1 VLVQSGQMTRE
12 EALAEYALPAYKP
25 EQLESDKQF
34 VIKKLGMSEDEFNKY
49 IAAPAKS
56 HYDYKNIDAYWQ
68 RYFKLV
74 KRFKFLKFW

>member
-1 VLVQSGQMTRE
+1 
-12 EALAEYALPAYKP
+12 
-25 EQLESDKQF
+25 
-34 VIKKLGMSEDEFNKY
+34 MSEDEFNKY